1 MKRVLQVTLLVILA
15 AAAFLGGRWYG
26 KGTGSQPQAKG
37 GRRILYYVDPM
48 HPAYKS
54 DKPGIAPD
62 CGMKLEPVYAEEG
75 GAAPA
80 ATTAIPGA
88 VQITPEK
95 QQLIGVRFGQA
106 EYTSGR
112 QSVRAV
118 GKVTVDERRIA
129 HVHSKTE
136 GWIEQVFVN
145 FTGEVVKAGQPLLTI
160 YSPELLAAQQ
170 EYLLA
175 LKAREILGH
184 STIRGVASDNDSLVK
199 AARRRLELWDL
210 TEAQIEEL
218 ERTQK
223 PVKSVTLYS
232 PVSGH
237 VTARNAFPNQKITPE
252 TDLYTVADLSRV
264 WVLAN
269 VFEYEAGLAR
279 VGQPAVVSLPYQP
292 GKSYRTR
299 VSYIQPQVDAATRT
313 IQVRIELAN
322 ASLALKPEM
331 FVDVELE
338 AGGRPRLTV
347 PAEAVLDAGLQK
359 TVFVDQGNGFFE
371 PRPVEIGERIGDRIE
386 ILKGL
391 KAGERIVTSGN
402 FLIGSESQLKTAAA
416 GMEGMAKQGQAAAPA
431 PPKGHQHD

>member
-1 MKRVLQVTLLVILA
+1 MKRVLEVTLLVILA

-26 KGTGSQPQAKG
+26 KGTGSQPQVKG

-75 GAAPA
+75 GATPTATA
-80 ATTAIPGA
+80 AVPGA

-112 QSVRAV
+112 RSVRAV

-145 FTGEVVKAGQPLLTI
+145 FTGEVVKTGQPLLTI

-184 STIRGVASDNDSLVK
+184 STIRGVARDNDSLVK

-210 TEAQIEEL
+210 REVQIEEL
-218 ERTQK
+218 ERTQR

-232 PVSGH
+232 PASGH

-292 GKSYRTR
+292 GKSYRAQ

-371 PRPVEIGERIGDRIE
+371 PRQVEIGERIEDRIE

-402 FLIGSESQLKTAAA
+402 FLIGSESQLKAAAA
-416 GMEGMAKQGQAAAPA
+416 GMGEHP
-431 PPKGHQHD
+431 HD